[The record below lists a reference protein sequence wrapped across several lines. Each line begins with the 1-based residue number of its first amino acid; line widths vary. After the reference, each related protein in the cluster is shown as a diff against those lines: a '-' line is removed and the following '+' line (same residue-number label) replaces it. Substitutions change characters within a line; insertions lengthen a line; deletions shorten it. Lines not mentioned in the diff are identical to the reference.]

1 MFCSFSN
8 GQEFISLLYNE
19 DICFVSFLC
28 SCMGVC
34 ENICYFLVS
43 ATARYSLPFFFSE
56 NELTFLRKAQGF
68 TSFKIQE
75 FLQSKIQQLFVIVV
89 LISSLSMT
97 QNKIDN

>member
-1 MFCSFSN
+1 
-8 GQEFISLLYNE
+8 
-19 DICFVSFLC
+19 
-28 SCMGVC
+28 MGVC